1 VLATRSKPKFTDCG
15 LNVTMSH
22 EEALATFDA
31 AARRYLKMSGHDFL
45 RKWNSGFFK
54 GKRELA
60 TKVDAVSIL
69 LPLVE
74 R

>member
-1 VLATRSKPKFTDCG
+1 MLATRSEAKLIDG
-15 LNVTMSH
+15 EANVTMSR

-31 AARRYLKMSGHDFL
+31 AARRYLKMSGAEFL

-54 GKRELA
+54 DKQQLA